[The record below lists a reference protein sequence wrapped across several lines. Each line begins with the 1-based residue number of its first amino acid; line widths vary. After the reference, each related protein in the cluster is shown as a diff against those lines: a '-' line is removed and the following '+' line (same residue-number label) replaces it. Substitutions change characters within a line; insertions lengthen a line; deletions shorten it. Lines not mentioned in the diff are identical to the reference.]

1 MKKKIED
8 IATKNMVGHQLPHQ
22 MPLCSGN
29 ENLDPN
35 QQLENLVERV
45 KGLKK
50 KGCKGRKQKKSWVE
64 KQKKNGRAKLND
76 EVSQQ
81 FSKANIIYLF
91 LSSTKFPLFVKLLYC
106 FG

>member
-50 KGCKGRKQKKSWVE
+50 KGHKGGKRKKSQVE
-64 KQKKNGRAKLND
+64 KQKKKVELN
-76 EVSQQ
+76 
-81 FSKANIIYLF
+81 
-91 LSSTKFPLFVKLLYC
+91 
-106 FG
+106 